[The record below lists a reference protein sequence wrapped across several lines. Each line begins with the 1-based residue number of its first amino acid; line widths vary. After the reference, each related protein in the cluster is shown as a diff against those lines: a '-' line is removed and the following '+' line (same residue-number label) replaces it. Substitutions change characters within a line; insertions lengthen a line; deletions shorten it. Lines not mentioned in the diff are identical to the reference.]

1 MLTATAL
8 DLASVWV
15 GAFDEN
21 EVRDIINAPEGE
33 KPVALLPVGYAA
45 ELSTPR
51 PRRPLDELVHFV

>member
-21 EVRDIINAPEGE
+21 EVRDIINATDGE
-33 KPVALLPVGYAA
+33 RPVALLPIGYAA
-45 ELSTPR
+45 EISIPR
-51 PRRPLDELVHFV
+51 PRRPLDEIVHFL